1 MKNANILEQE
11 NHEFGLIAQVG
22 TKRIALPLKL
32 VECDFSVAAGVV
44 EVQMTQVFRQ
54 ENSKPLDCVY
64 LFPLPSDASVYS
76 CEADMNGRIIRAT
89 VKERKEAVKLA
100 EEKKAEGRRVALVES
115 ERANLFTL
123 NLSNLQPDDLILVT
137 LKYLQPLRHLADM
150 TSVEIPFCP
159 GIRYIPGN
167 PLIRSNRGTGTADD
181 TDQVPDASR
190 ISPVRIDGEH
200 TDAAFIHIQGKLD
213 GCLIDAKSLT
223 SPSHDII
230 SESTADDLRVKLSQ
244 KSAVPDRDF
253 VVRWKE
259 KNPETLLAQAWHSDR
274 EGKTYSLIEI
284 RAPKAVGEAVPMDF
298 YFLVDRSGSMAGT
311 KWEKAVE
318 AVQASVKNLGE
329 QDRVMITLFD
339 SQSYDFS
346 EAPMAPQKIL
356 KDKKFQKLV
365 DMSVDG
371 GTEMLP
377 ALKHVVQLAETHS
390 KDRYKSVIL
399 ITDAEVGNDTEIL
412 KALRPAADL
421 PIHCFGIDNNLND
434 ALLRDLARQ
443 QNGTFNS
450 LNPDEDVA
458 KIISDM
464 ALTIRHPVLKGLTL
478 SVGWETAFASLP
490 PLYSGQVYHASAC
503 STGKHPLILTGS
515 DDRNQ
520 PVQIQAAEQPA
531 ANASPYL
538 NWCKQSIER
547 CISENR
553 EQDAIALS
561 VESNLICPLTAFIAW
576 DEQEKVSVATH
587 LLMQPSVNL
596 DCRMIQMSPPRFR
609 SIRAFRAPS
618 AKLPA
623 SYNQSPRSGSPPPA
637 TALPLNMWRATL
649 LEKIKSIV
657 EACRLPELDAL
668 CRAILDWVFQSK
680 TGVKNRLKLA
690 NDAFFQM
697 GLKTQ
702 ALDMHFKNAR
712 ALEKELENKISLLD
726 EVRHRLKEHVNRGR
740 CLTQADIQIIK
751 ASGNATDLQVDDL
764 MQLDVLRQKIL
775 SLAQEFVN
783 LNVATRKENPPENV
797 ANSIP

>member
-1 MKNANILEQE
+1 MKNAHMLEQKTQ
-11 NHEFGLIAQVG
+11 EFGLIAQVG

-76 CEADMNGRIIRAT
+76 CEADINGRIIRAT

-150 TSVEIPFCP
+150 PSVEIPFCP
-159 GIRYIPGN
+159 GVRYIPGN

-200 TDAAFIHIQGKLD
+200 PDAAFIDINGKLD
-213 GCLIDAKSLT
+213 GCLIDAESLT
-223 SPSHDII
+223 SPSHTII
-230 SESTADDLRVKLSQ
+230 SESTADGLRVRLSE
-244 KSAVPDRDF
+244 KSAVPNRDF

-259 KNPETLLAQAWHSDR
+259 KNPEALLARAWQS
-274 EGKTYSLIEI
+274 EKQGKTYSLIEI
-284 RAPKAVGEAVPMDF
+284 RAPKALGEAVPMDF

-329 QDRVMITLFD
+329 HDRVMVTLFD

-356 KDKKFQKLV
+356 KDKNFQKLV

-390 KDRYKSVIL
+390 KDRFKSVIL

-412 KALRPAADL
+412 KALKCAADL

-443 QNGTFNS
+443 QDGTFNS

-458 KIISDM
+458 KIISDL

-478 SVGWETAFASLP
+478 STGWETAFASLP

-503 STGKHPLILTGS
+503 STGRHPLILTGS

-531 ANASPYL
+531 TNASPYL
-538 NWCKQSIER
+538 NWCKQTIER

-576 DEQEKVSVATH
+576 DEQEKVSVAAH

-596 DCRMIQMSPPRFR
+596 DCRMIQMSPPRFK
-609 SIRAFRAPS
+609 SIRAFRVPS
-618 AKLPA
+618 ANLG
-623 SYNQSPRSGSPPPA
+623 SNQSQPPQSGSPSPA
-637 TALPLNMWRATL
+637 TALPLNKWRATL
-649 LEKIKSIV
+649 EEKIKNIV
-657 EACRLPELDAL
+657 EVCRLPELDTL
-668 CRAILDWVFQSK
+668 CREIVYWVFHSK

-702 ALDMHFKNAR
+702 ALDKHLRNAR
-712 ALEKELENKISLLD
+712 ALEKELEIKISHL
-726 EVRHRLKEHVNRGR
+726 EETRNRLKEHVNQGR
-740 CLTQADIQIIK
+740 CLSPNDIQIIK
-751 ASGNATDLQVDDL
+751 AAGNATDLQVDDL
-764 MQLDVLRQKIL
+764 IQLNVIRQEIL

-783 LNVATRKENPPENV
+783 VNVAGLKVNQPEDF
-797 ANSIP
+797 ANSTP